1 MSGSSVC
8 QPEGSEFEFCLA
20 SQTNPTTNS
29 LRFWLTE
36 RWHGLAG
43 NGQYCGKRLS
53 QALPGLHVGLPK
65 SPRPG
70 LSECASQSLRR
81 GVRFWLTARRFGLQD
96 QGWRFGSYLMGPG
109 TPKWKFRFTRLW
121 SDLDPGGH
129 MSSSSRRALDWAPR
143 ALSILYIL

>member
-8 QPEGSEFEFCLA
+8 QPEGSEFEFYLR

-43 NGQYCGKRLS
+43 NGPYCGKRLS
-53 QALPGLHVGLPK
+53 QALPRLHVGLPK

-81 GVRFWLTARRFGLQD
+81 GVRFWLTALVSAPGHALGRPAEVLAMRRGTN
-96 QGWRFGSYLMGPG
+96 RPTPG
-109 TPKWKFRFTRLW
+109 THEPAVPPARSNLR
-121 SDLDPGGH
+121 
-129 MSSSSRRALDWAPR
+129 SSCQPCSGK
-143 ALSILYIL
+143 

>member
-8 QPEGSEFEFCLA
+8 QPEGSEFEFLLG

-43 NGQYCGKRLS
+43 NGPYCGKRLS
-53 QALPGLHVGLPK
+53 QALPGLHVCLPK
-65 SPRPG
+65 SPLPG

-81 GVRFWLTARRFGLQD
+81 GVRFWLTALVSPRLPSAAKSSERAFQIPGYRPYPTPYFSLWEKWGPARPQS
-96 QGWRFGSYLMGPG
+96 GRASGS
-109 TPKWKFRFTRLW
+109 TTRL
-121 SDLDPGGH
+121 
-129 MSSSSRRALDWAPR
+129 
-143 ALSILYIL
+143 